1 VTVRLPEYDH
11 LDAVALGELV
21 ADGEVTPLELL
32 EAAIERA
39 DARNPRLNAIVAR
52 YDEEARGRARGP
64 LPPGPLS
71 GVPFLVKDLLAA
83 WKGHPLTGSSRLLDG
98 WIAQEDSEVVRRLQR
113 AGLVLFG
120 QTNTPELG
128 ILGTTEPELRGP
140 TRNPWD
146 AARSA
151 GGSSGG
157 SAAAVAA
164 RIVPA
169 AHGNDGGGSLRIPAS
184 ACGVFGLKPTR
195 GRVSHAPHHGEVFC
209 GLAVDGVVTRTVRDS
224 AALLDAISG
233 PAPGDPYAA
242 PAVARPFAAEVGAP
256 PGRLRIAVTHAPFFG
271 RTTAPE
277 CREAVYD
284 AARLLARLGHDV
296 VEVVPDFPREALVR
310 AYVVALAATTA
321 ADVAVAA
328 RATGRTPGPDVLE
341 PETWALARGGQAL
354 SAEDLVL
361 AQQEMHRAARTFG
374 AFFEEHDLLVTPTM
388 AHPPLPIGALA
399 LRPLERLGLRV
410 VARLRARTLLDRFF
424 EEIGSRSFEAT
435 GNTMLFN
442 QTGQPAM
449 SVPLHWTADGL
460 PIGVQVVAGFGEE
473 ATLFRLAAQLEA
485 ARPWSERAP
494 AWLAAGRATPARAP
508 AAS

>member
-1 VTVRLPEYDH
+1 MRLPEYDQ
-11 LDAVALGELV
+11 LDALALGELV
-21 ADGEVTPLELL
+21 AAREVTPLELL
-32 EAAIERA
+32 DAALERA

-52 YDEEARGRARGP
+52 YDDEARVRARGP

-83 WKGHPLTGSSRLLDG
+83 WKGHPLTGSSRLLEG
-98 WIAQEDSEVVRRLQR
+98 WIAPQDSEVVRRLQR

-128 ILGTTEPELRGP
+128 ILGTTEPVLRGP
-140 TRNPWD
+140 TLNPWD
-146 AARSA
+146 PGRSA

-157 SAAAVAA
+157 SAAAVTA

-184 ACGVFGLKPTR
+184 ACGVFALKATR

-209 GLAVDGVVTRTVRDS
+209 GLAGDGVVTRTVRDS
-224 AALLDAISG
+224 AALLDAIAG

-242 PAVARPFAAEVGAP
+242 PPVGRRFAAEVGAP
-256 PGRLRIAVTHAPFFG
+256 AGRLRIAVTHAPLFG

-296 VEVVPDFPREALVR
+296 VETAPELPREALVR

-321 ADVAVAA
+321 AEVGWAA

-341 PETWALARGGQAL
+341 LETWALAVGGRAL

-361 AQQEMHRAARTFG
+361 AQQEMHRAGRTMA

-388 AHPPLPIGALA
+388 GHPPLPIGALA
-399 LRPLERLGLRV
+399 LRPLERLGLRL
-410 VARLRARTLLDRFF
+410 VARLRARSFLDRFF
-424 EEIGSRSFEAT
+424 DEVGARSFEAT

-449 SVPLHWTADGL
+449 SVPLHWTAGGL

-508 AAS
+508 AES